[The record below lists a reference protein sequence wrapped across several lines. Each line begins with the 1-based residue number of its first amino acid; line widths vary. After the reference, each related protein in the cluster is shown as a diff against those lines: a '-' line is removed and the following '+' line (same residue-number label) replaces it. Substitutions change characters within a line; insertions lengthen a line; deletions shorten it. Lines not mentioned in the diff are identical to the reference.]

1 SEAGKA
7 VETAAR
13 RILSNLGQK
22 EAEAITLEQVRDL
35 KSIMARATA
44 NGDGVIPP
52 SAAKMHETR
61 ELLQAA
67 MDYVGKVADASGKDG
82 STIENVQT
90 FLQRAEAYMQW
101 EAEGLKA
108 SETEDNPRLPWGEDT
123 ADAWSAVAAVRD
135 KIEQFFALCELE
147 RYDPAGAAR
156 ARAEDEK
163 EPPADIND
171 TDSIEAYL
179 QKIPVASVNAK
190 GELRLD
196 GPVNPTYAGALQAM
210 REKALE
216 RALGPHNADSITRAD
231 WKKVLNVFAPYR
243 QWLDSRPETGGLE
256 KLGTE
261 KLRELL
267 ASDAL
272 GEVRQLAEADR
283 AVSEELREVRSVEK
297 AILFQHC
304 MLRFVNSFVS
314 FSSLYDPDNR
324 ALFEMGTLII
334 DGRELTFT
342 VKVTDRAAHKA
353 LAQNSNMFIIY
364 AEITGQKGSD
374 AEEENFEI
382 VAAITSG
389 DSIGFEKEK
398 RGVFFTVDGREWDAR
413 IVDSVRNPV
422 SLREALKAPF
432 LKIGLFLGQQA
443 EKFSKAQEA
452 KIESAVAAPQQST
465 AARDMILAGSL
476 GIAALGSSFA
486 YITKA
491 VSDITL
497 LQVLTVLL
505 GILII
510 ICGPS
515 LIIGWLRLR
524 RRDLTILLEASGWA
538 TNIRMQVSGLLGRLF
553 TQRPEIPKS
562 AAKRR
567 FDQTRTFAGRLGI
580 HRIEWINV
588 VFLVLLGALLI
599 EGWVI
604 YKLFEVIMNLGFSG

>member
-1 SEAGKA
+1 
-7 VETAAR
+7 
-13 RILSNLGQK
+13 I
-22 EAEAITLEQVRDL
+22 D
-35 KSIMARATA
+35 
-44 NGDGVIPP
+44 
-52 SAAKMHETR
+52 
-61 ELLQAA
+61 
-67 MDYVGKVADASGKDG
+67 
-82 STIENVQT
+82 
-90 FLQRAEAYMQW
+90 
-101 EAEGLKA
+101 
-108 SETEDNPRLPWGEDT
+108 DT
-123 ADAWSAVAAVRD
+123 ASVD
-135 KIEQFFALCELE
+135 
-147 RYDPAGAAR
+147 
-156 ARAEDEK
+156 
-163 EPPADIND
+163 
-171 TDSIEAYL
+171 AYL
-179 QKIPVASVNAK
+179 RKTPVA
-190 GELRLD
+190 
-196 GPVNPTYAGALQAM
+196 PVNPEGLLKFN
-210 REKALE
+210 EKLNPRYEDALE
-216 RALGPHNADSITRAD
+216 KLRD
-231 WKKVLNVFAPYR
+231 KVLKRVLGNSDVKQINREEWLQVLSIFAPYR
-243 QWLDSRPETGGLE
+243 QWLESKPETGGLE
-256 KLGTE
+256 KLGTQ

-283 AVSEELREVRSVEK
+283 AVAEELREVRSVEK
-297 AILFQHC
+297 AILFQHW

-342 VKVTDRAAHKA
+342 VKVTNRAAHKA

-374 AEEENFEI
+374 AEEEKFEI

-413 IVDSVRNPV
+413 IVDSVQNPV

-497 LQVLTVLL
+497 LHVLTVLL

-567 FDQTRTFAGRLGI
+567 FEQTRTFAGRLGI

>member
-13 RILSNLGQK
+13 RILSNLRQK
-22 EAEAITLEQVRDL
+22 EAESISLEQVRDL

-52 SAAKMHETR
+52 SAGKQPLTQ
-61 ELLQAA
+61 ELLQAT

-82 STIENVQT
+82 STFENVQT
-90 FLQRAEAYMQW
+90 FLKRAEAYLQW
-101 EAEGLKA
+101 QSEGLKA
-108 SETEDNPRLPWGEDT
+108 SEAEDNPHLPWGEDT
-123 ADAWSAVAAVRD
+123 ADAWNAIEAVRD
-135 KIEQFFALCELE
+135 KIEQYFALCDLE

-156 ARAEDEK
+156 ARIEGEK
-163 EPPADIND
+163 EPPADIDD
-171 TDSIEAYL
+171 TASIEAYL
-179 QKIPVASVNAK
+179 KKTPIAPVNAQDV
-190 GELRLD
+190 LHLD
-196 GPVNPTYAGALQAM
+196 EKVNPKYAGDLQVL
-210 REKALE
+210 REKVLD
-216 RALGPHNADSITRAD
+216 RALGAANAGSINRTD
-231 WKKVLNVFAPYR
+231 WHKVLDIFAPYR
-243 QWLDSRPETGGLE
+243 QWLESRPETGGLE
-256 KLGTE
+256 KLGSE

-272 GEVRQLAEADR
+272 TEIQQLAEADR
-283 AVSEELREVRSVEK
+283 AVAEELKEVRSVEK
-297 AILFQHC
+297 AILFQQW
-304 MLRFVNSFVS
+304 MLRFVNSYVS
-314 FSSLYDPDNR
+314 FSSLYDPDYR

-342 VKVTDRAAHKA
+342 VKVTNRAVHKA

-364 AEITGQKGSD
+364 AEITGRQGSGS
-374 AEEENFEI
+374 EEEKFEI

-432 LKIGLFLGQQA
+432 LKIGSFLGQQA

-465 AARDMILAGSL
+465 AARDMILAGSV

-497 LQVLTVLL
+497 AQVLIVLL

-538 TNIRMQVSGLLGRLF
+538 TNIRMQVSGTLGHLF
-553 TQRPEIPKS
+553 TQRPHLPKG
-562 AAKRR
+562 AEKRR
-567 FDQTRTFAGRLGI
+567 FDRARGFAGRLGA
-580 HRIEWINV
+580 HSINWTTI
-588 VFLVLLGALLI
+588 LLLTLIGTVII
-599 EGWVI
+599 EGWLI
-604 YKLFEVIMNLGFSG
+604 YQFLEYLSSFGL